1 MANNQRKRYKKKTSK
16 KKEENTLL
24 KFKSLLIIAA
34 FIIIVFFIWQVV
46 ISLKKPPDDD
56 TLIVTEET
64 KEVLGVGNIIDYALN
79 RLEIPDK
86 FIKTYKIDDKIYKEI
101 TINSN
106 QLSLT
111 ISNIFITDKVEEKG
125 GQILNVSESDDGN
138 KIEMEIF
145 DPATKQYY
153 NLILK
158 NDITGLYDKTTEL
171 SIIIDDFGYFIGPL
185 LDEFLAL
192 NKFITFAILPDLT
205 YSEEIMQKANNQGRE
220 TLIHIP
226 MEPETYPKDD
236 PGKNAIYVDLTENE
250 IKKRMKKFIKQMPL
264 CIGVNNHMGSLATQ
278 HEYVMRPVLEILKA
292 NNMCFIDSRTSAKS
306 VGYTLAED
314 MEVPTCQRDIFLDS
328 GEYPDRVVAKTENIL
343 DLALRK
349 DKIIAITHAK
359 KDCLEELIQIL
370 KNLEGNNIKLVPITD
385 IVLPKEYVL

>member
-1 MANNQRKRYKKKTSK
+1 MANKQRKRYKKKTSK
-16 KKEENTLL
+16 KKDENTLL
-24 KFKSLLIIAA
+24 KFKSLLVIAA

-46 ISLKKPPDDD
+46 ISLKKPPRDH
-56 TLIVTEET
+56 TLSVTEET
-64 KEVLGVGNIIDYALN
+64 TEVQGVGNIIEYALK

-86 FIKTYKIDDKIYKEI
+86 FIKTYKIDDKTYKEI

-111 ISNIFITDKVEEKG
+111 ISNIFITDKVKENG
-125 GQILNVSESDDGN
+125 GQILSVKESDDGS

-145 DPATKQYY
+145 DPASKEYY
-153 NLILK
+153 ILILK
-158 NDITGLYDKTTEL
+158 NDTSGLYDKITEL
-171 SIIIDDFGYFIGPL
+171 SIIIDDFGYFSGPL

-192 NKFITFAILPDLT
+192 NKSITFAILPDLA
-205 YSEEIMQKANNQGRE
+205 YSEEIMQKAYNQGRE
-220 TLIHIP
+220 TIIHVP

-250 IKKRMKKFIKQMPL
+250 IKKRMKKFIKQLPL

-292 NNMCFIDSRTSAKS
+292 NDMCFFDSRTSAKS

-314 MEVPTCQRDIFLDS
+314 MGIPTCQRDIFLDS
-328 GEYPDRVVAKTENIL
+328 GEYPDRVIAKTNNIL
-343 DLALRK
+343 DLASRK
-349 DKIIAITHAK
+349 NKIIVITHAK
-359 KDCLEELIQIL
+359 KSSIEELKQIL
-370 KNLEGNNIKLVPITD
+370 KNLEGNNIELVPITD

>member
-16 KKEENTLL
+16 KKEENALL
-24 KFKSLLIIAA
+24 KFKWLLIIAV
-34 FIIIVFFIWQVV
+34 FIIIVFFIWQV
-46 ISLKKPPDDD
+46 IESLKTSPEND

-64 KEVLGVGNIIDYALN
+64 TEVQGVGDIIDYALK
-79 RLEIPDK
+79 RLEIPER

-125 GQILNVSESDDGN
+125 GQILNVGESDDGN

-145 DPATKQYY
+145 DPVTKQYY
-153 NLILK
+153 ILILK
-158 NDITGLYDKTTEL
+158 NDTKGLYENITKL
-171 SIIIDDFGYFIGPL
+171 SIVIDDFGYFNGPL

-192 NKFITFAILPDLT
+192 NKSITFAIMPDLA
-205 YSEEIMQKANNQGRE
+205 YSEEIMQKAYNQGRE
-220 TLIHIP
+220 TIIHVP

-250 IKKRMKKFIKQMPL
+250 IKKRMKKFIKQLPL
-264 CIGVNNHMGSLATQ
+264 CIGANNHMGSLATQ
-278 HEYVMRPVLEILKA
+278 HEYVMRPVLEVLKA
-292 NNMCFIDSRTSAKS
+292 NNMCFFDSRTSAKS

-328 GEYPDRVVAKTENIL
+328 GEYPDRVAAKTENIL
-343 DLALRK
+343 DLASRK
-349 DKIIAITHAK
+349 DKIIVITHAK
-359 KDCLEELIQIL
+359 KSSLEELKQIL
-370 KNLEGNNIKLVPITD
+370 KNLEGNNINLTPITD

>member
-16 KKEENTLL
+16 KKEDNALL
-24 KFKSLLIIAA
+24 KFKGLLIVAV
-34 FIIIVFFIWQVV
+34 FIIVVFFIWQVV
-46 ISLKKPPDDD
+46 VSLKKTPEED

-64 KEVLGVGNIIDYALN
+64 TEVEGVGNIIDYALK

-86 FIKTYKIDDKIYKEI
+86 FIKTYEYDGKTYKEI

-125 GQILNVSESDDGN
+125 GQILNVSESDDGS

-153 NLILK
+153 MLILK
-158 NDITGLYDKTTEL
+158 NDTKGLYDKITEL
-171 SIIIDDFGYFIGPL
+171 SIIIDDFGYFAGPL

-192 NKFITFAILPDLT
+192 NKAITFAIMPDLA
-205 YSEEIMQKANNQGRE
+205 YSEEIMQKAYNQGRE
-220 TLIHIP
+220 TIIHVP

-236 PGKNAIYVDLTENE
+236 PGKNAIFVDLSENE
-250 IKKRMKKFIKQMPL
+250 IKKRMKKFIKQLPL

-278 HEYVMRPVLEILKA
+278 HENIMRPVLQVLKA
-292 NNMCFIDSRTSAKS
+292 NDMCFIDSRTSAKT
-306 VGYTLAED
+306 VGCTLAEE

-328 GEYPDRVVAKTENIL
+328 GEYPDRVAAKTENIL
-343 DLALRK
+343 DLALRTN
-349 DKIIAITHAK
+349 KIIVISHAK
-359 KDCLEELIQIL
+359 KGSLEELKQIL
-370 KNLEGNNIKLVPITD
+370 ENLEGNNIKLVPVTN

>member
-1 MANNQRKRYKKKTSK
+1 MANNQRKLYKKKTSK
-16 KKEENTLL
+16 KEEDNALL
-24 KFKSLLIIAA
+24 KFKGLLIIAV

-46 ISLKKPPDDD
+46 ISLKKSPEDD

-64 KEVLGVGNIIDYALN
+64 TEVQGVGNVIDYALT

-86 FIKTYKIDDKIYKEI
+86 FIKTYEVDGKTYKEI

-125 GQILNVSESDDGN
+125 GQILNVSESDDGS

-145 DPATKQYY
+145 DPSTKQYY
-153 NLILK
+153 ILILK
-158 NDITGLYDKTTEL
+158 NDTSGLYDKITEL
-171 SIIIDDFGYFIGPL
+171 SVIIDDFGYFDGAL

-192 NKFITFAILPDLT
+192 SKAITFAIIPDLA
-205 YSEEIMQKANNQGRE
+205 YSKEVMQKAYNQGRE
-220 TLIHIP
+220 TIIHVP

-250 IKKRMKKFIKQMPL
+250 ITKRMKKFIKQLPL
-264 CIGVNNHMGSLATQ
+264 CIGANNHMGSLATQ
-278 HEYVMRPVLEILKA
+278 HENVMRPVLQVLKA
-292 NNMCFIDSRTSAKS
+292 NDMCFIDSRTSAKT
-306 VGYTLAED
+306 VAYKLAED
-314 MEVPTCQRDIFLDS
+314 MEIPTCQRDIFLDS
-328 GEYPDRVVAKTENIL
+328 GEYPDRVAAKTENIL
-343 DLALRK
+343 DLASRK
-349 DKIIAITHAK
+349 DKIIVISHAK
-359 KDCLEELIQIL
+359 KGSIEELKQIL
-370 KNLEGNNIKLVPITD
+370 KNLEGNNIKLVPVTD

>member
-16 KKEENTLL
+16 KKEENALL
-24 KFKSLLIIAA
+24 KFKGLLIIAV

-46 ISLKKPPDDD
+46 ISLKTTPKDD
-56 TLIVTEET
+56 TLIITEET
-64 KEVLGVGNIIDYALN
+64 TEVQGVGDIIDYALK

-86 FIKTYKIDDKIYKEI
+86 FVKTYKIDDKIYKEI

-125 GQILNVSESDDGN
+125 GQILNVSESDDGS

-145 DPATKQYY
+145 DPAAKQYY
-153 NLILK
+153 ILILK
-158 NDITGLYDKTTEL
+158 NDTSGLYDKITEL
-171 SIIIDDFGYFIGPL
+171 SIVIDDFGYFSGPL

-192 NKFITFAILPDLT
+192 NKSITFAILPDLS
-205 YSEEIMQKANNQGRE
+205 YSEEVMQKAYNQGRE
-220 TLIHIP
+220 TIIHVP

-250 IKKRMKKFIKQMPL
+250 IKKRMKKFIKQLPL
-264 CIGVNNHMGSLATQ
+264 CVGVNNHMGSLATQ

-292 NNMCFIDSRTSAKS
+292 NDMCFFDSRTSAKS
-306 VGYTLAED
+306 VAYTLAED

-328 GEYPDRVVAKTENIL
+328 GEYSDRVTAKTENIL
-343 DLALRK
+343 DLASRK
-349 DKIIAITHAK
+349 DKIIAITHARK
-359 KDCLEELIQIL
+359 SSLEELKQIL
-370 KNLEGNNIKLVPITD
+370 KNLEGDNIKIVPISD